1 MIVVNAVVT
10 SKPEDIAALQSAIHT
25 MEAASREESGCSDYT
40 FSVELNNPNKLRITE
55 KWLSLEALKA
65 HMATPHM
72 ADFQAAMGA
81 HPPASLEVTFYEVTE
96 IQPF

>member
-40 FSVELNNPNKLRITE
+40 FSVELNNPNIAANNRKMARASKRSRRTWRRRI
-55 KWLSLEALKA
+55 WRSSRR
-65 HMATPHM
+65 
-72 ADFQAAMGA
+72 AMGTA
-81 HPPASLEVTFYEVTE
+81 PSGLAGGYVL
-96 IQPF
+96 